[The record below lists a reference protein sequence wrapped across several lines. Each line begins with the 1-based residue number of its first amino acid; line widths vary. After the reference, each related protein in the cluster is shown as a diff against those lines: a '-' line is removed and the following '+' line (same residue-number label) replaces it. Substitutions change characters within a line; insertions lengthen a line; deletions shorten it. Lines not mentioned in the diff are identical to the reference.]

1 MTNKTEYTVN
11 NFSAVN
17 EFIDQENRYA
27 QHFRKFKIAS
37 LFKKY
42 AIYGSLLIV
51 AIALLILSIGI
62 AYWLYNN
69 QPAQLI
75 KISSNS
81 VTQINNE
88 DELEELKKLAEDNK
102 IDDLDQI
109 QKIDQEYVIFK
120 IQSFILENED
130 QAEVHTG
137 WRYKPND
144 LNYPY
149 LQYCYLSIPS
159 KPNSSITMTIQ
170 LAQKLKFEDIV
181 DAQYNENEIN
191 YFDFEAAKS
200 QCIFKY

>member
-1 MTNKTEYTVN
+1 M
-11 NFSAVN
+11 
-17 EFIDQENRYA
+17 
-27 QHFRKFKIAS
+27 
-37 LFKKY
+37 
-42 AIYGSLLIV
+42 
-51 AIALLILSIGI
+51 
-62 AYWLYNN
+62 
-69 QPAQLI
+69 
-75 KISSNS
+75 
-81 VTQINNE
+81 
-88 DELEELKKLAEDNK
+88 
-102 IDDLDQI
+102 
-109 QKIDQEYVIFK
+109 
-120 IQSFILENED
+120 
-130 QAEVHTG
+130 HTG